1 MAHYSKPLD
10 QLPRRHNAF
19 FKKIA
24 DFSLRVSGWK
34 LEGEIANVPKL
45 LVTAAPHRTA
55 WEFALGIAVL
65 YSLGLDIRWMVKH
78 TVFRWPFGYLAG
90 WLGGIP
96 IDRNAAHGVVQAT
109 VKQFEKSERLLLVI
123 MAEGSRSNAGAP
135 VAEWKRGYY
144 FIGNAAGVPLMPI
157 YIDHA
162 GKRVVFGGA
171 VSLADDRE
179 MVTTNL
185 QAFFDREKATA
196 QGLLVSSSTTL
207 N

>member
-1 MAHYSKPLD
+1 MTHYTHSID

-24 DFSLRVSGWK
+24 DFSLRLSGWK

-65 YSLGLDIRWMVKH
+65 YSLGIDIRWMVKH
-78 TVFRWPFGYLAG
+78 TVFRWPFGYLAH

-96 IDRNAAHGVVQAT
+96 IDREAAHGVVQAT
-109 VKQFEKSERLLLVI
+109 VAQFEKSERLLIVI
-123 MAEGSRSNAGAP
+123 MAEGSRSKAGVP
-135 VAEWKRGYY
+135 VSEWKRGYY

-162 GKRVVFGGA
+162 GKRVVFGEA
-171 VSLADDRE
+171 VSLQDDRE
-179 MVTTNL
+179 TVTATL
-185 QAFFDREKATA
+185 QEFFDREKATA
-196 QGLLVSSSTTL
+196 KSILSAK
-207 N
+207 